1 MSTSGERRPVL
12 RAVGVAVLL
21 LLQLGGAVLVLGAR
35 TPSPNPAWRI
45 PGETADVLGTVEHYG
60 DGVIAL
66 TTSQGPATIR
76 VDARTAVTTL
86 TAPATLADVR
96 PGDTIVVWGHDPAR
110 VILAGAPAA

>member
-12 RAVGVAVLL
+12 MGLGVAVLL
-21 LLQLGGAVLVLGAR
+21 LMQLGGALLVLRAR
-35 TPSPNPAWRI
+35 DAPSAPGWRI

-76 VDARTAVTTL
+76 VDGGTEVTTL
-86 TAPATLADVR
+86 TAPATLADIR
-96 PGDTIVVWGHDPAR
+96 PGETIVVWGRDRAR
-110 VILAGAPAA
+110 VILVGAPAA